1 MIYIG
6 EYNELQVVKELDFGL
21 YLSDDERTEEILLPV
36 KYVPKDARIGDWL
49 NVFLYHDSENRPIAT
64 KLEPFATVG
73 EFACLRVVEETSF
86 GAFVDWGIAKDL
98 LVPDNEQSK
107 PMYIGT
113 EHIVYVYLDKQ
124 TGRVVGT
131 TKYGRYLDNSQLD
144 FGEEDTVQLLIA
156 DKTDLGF
163 NAIINGRHIGLI
175 YQNEIFEPLQTG
187 DIKRGYIKKIRE
199 ENKIDL
205 TLQLRGYEQIED
217 AKHRI
222 LFILKANNGVLDL
235 GDKSSPEDI
244 YNKVKLSKS
253 AFKKT
258 IGGLYKDRLVEISDF
273 SVKLVTSS
281 KN

>member
-6 EYNELQVVKELDFGL
+6 EYNELEVIKEVDFGL
-21 YLSDDERTEEILLPV
+21 YLSDEDRTSEILLPL
-36 KYVPKDARIGDWL
+36 KYIPKGTKIGEFL
-49 NVFLYHDSENRPIAT
+49 NVFVYHDSENRAIAT
-64 KLEPFATVG
+64 TLEPFAIVG
-73 EFACLRVVEETSF
+73 EFACLKVIETTDF

-98 LVPDNEQSK
+98 LVPTNEQSK
-107 PMYIGT
+107 PMYVGT

-124 TGRVVGT
+124 TGRVAGT
-131 TKYGRYLDNSQLD
+131 TKYARYLDNSHLD

-156 DKTDLGF
+156 DRTELGF

-217 AKHRI
+217 AKHRL

-235 GDKSSPEDI
+235 GDKSTPEDI
-244 YNKVKLSKS
+244 YSKVKLSKS

-258 IGGLYKDRLVEISDF
+258 IGGLYKDRLVEISDH
-273 SVKLVTSS
+273 SVKLLSS
-281 KN
+281 NK

>member
-6 EYNELQVVKELDFGL
+6 EYNELEVIKEVDFGL
-21 YLSDDERTEEILLPV
+21 YLSDEDRTFEILLPL
-36 KYVPKDARIGDWL
+36 KYIPKGTKVGEFL
-49 NVFLYHDSENRPIAT
+49 NVFVYHDSENRQIAT
-64 KLEPFATVG
+64 TLEPFAIVG
-73 EFACLRVVEETSF
+73 EFACLKVIETTDF

-98 LVPDNEQSK
+98 LVPTNEQSK
-107 PMYIGT
+107 PMYVGT

-131 TKYGRYLDNSQLD
+131 TKYARYLDNSRLD

-156 DKTDLGF
+156 DRTDLGY
-163 NAIINGRHIGLI
+163 NAIINGKHIGLI

-187 DIKRGYIKKIRE
+187 DIKRGYIKNIRE
-199 ENKIDL
+199 GNKIDL

-217 AKHRI
+217 AKHRL
-222 LFILKANNGVLDL
+222 LFILKANNGVLEL

-244 YNKVKLSKS
+244 YSKVKLSKS

-258 IGGLYKDRLVEISDF
+258 IGGLYKDRLVEISDH
-273 SVKLVTSS
+273 SVRLVSSS
-281 KN
+281 K